1 MRLRK
6 ITGVFLILMSFLV
19 FNTPKVEAALISTK
33 QEISMGQSVAKQ
45 LEDKYGLVDDKALQ
59 DRISEIGMRMVKICD
74 RPDLPYTFKVL
85 NSDEVNAVAVP
96 GGFIYVYKGLTD
108 LMKSDDEL
116 AGVIGHEL
124 GHIVERHS
132 VHQMEK
138 TLGMTLLFGG
148 IFKDNSVA
156 LQSLALNAIM
166 AGYSRTDEKEAD
178 HLGFVH
184 STKAGYNPYGMLIGL
199 MKLSNLNP
207 DQKNTWFST
216 HPEGKT
222 RIELAKKDL
231 ADAGIR
237 PGVIQNGDEINVV
250 DKNWKLPTIKTAAGG
265 VEAIY
270 RAYISAG
277 RIYQASLD
285 SQYNSNKY
293 ILDSDGVNLIIYYD
307 NQIIMTVSDED
318 ANAYGMD
325 VYQTANMY
333 INSLKMWGK

>member
-1 MRLRK
+1 MGLRK
-6 ITGVFLILMSFLV
+6 ITGIFLILITFLV
-19 FNTPKVEAALISTK
+19 FNTPKAEAALIGTK

-45 LEDKYGLVDDKALQ
+45 LEDKYGLVDDPELQ
-59 DRISEIGMRMVKICD
+59 ARVNEIGMRMVKICD
-74 RPDLPYTFKVL
+74 RPNLPYTFKVL
-85 NSDEVNAVAVP
+85 NCDEVNAVAVP

-108 LMKSDDEL
+108 LMKTDDEL
-116 AGVIGHEL
+116 AGVMGHEL
-124 GHIVERHS
+124 GHIVKRHS
-132 VHQMEK
+132 VHQIEK
-138 TLGMTLLFGG
+138 SLGMTLLLGG

-156 LQSLALNAIM
+156 VQSLALNAIM
-166 AGYSRTDEKEAD
+166 AGYSRNDEKEAD

-231 ADAGIR
+231 ADAGVR
-237 PGVIQNGDEINVV
+237 PGVVQNGQDIRVV
-250 DKNWKLPTIKTAAGG
+250 DGNWQLPSIKAASGG
-265 VEAIY
+265 TEAIY
-270 RAYISAG
+270 RAYLIAG

-285 SQYNSNKY
+285 AQYNNNKY

-307 NQIIMTVSDED
+307 NQIIMTVTDED
-318 ANAYGMD
+318 AAAYSMN
-325 VYQTANMY
+325 VYQTADMY
-333 INSLKMWGK
+333 INSLKEWKK